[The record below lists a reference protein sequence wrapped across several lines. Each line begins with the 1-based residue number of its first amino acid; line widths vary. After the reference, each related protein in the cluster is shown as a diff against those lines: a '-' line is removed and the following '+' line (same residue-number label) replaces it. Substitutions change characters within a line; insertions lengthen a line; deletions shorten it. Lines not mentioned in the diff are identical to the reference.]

1 MYIALLILR
10 LTFDILVIFEF
21 MKKYVLILIMSPLLC
36 FSQNNYISN
45 KDYSAFVNYVRD
57 SLFRQT
63 MGEEIDE
70 ENFIIFKNDKNSM
83 TYQQVGVNWKTKI
96 HYNRAET
103 IDVLNMWFYNED
115 ERLNRKRELD
125 VRKLIYNKVKIY
137 PDILVWYRKDSTIN
151 KSWATFLSKNYFT
164 HPYFADYPV
173 QGVSEAQLNQYLKW
187 KYPNQNKKVKYSK
200 KDIRLQLPKE
210 KLKITIGEYY
220 KFYKHTRDS
229 IVRRILGEVLD
240 ENKYLLTIDYH
251 GMILDPPLI
260 DWKPKL
266 KWKDNAIQ
274 EVLKDK
280 YLLTS
285 ENKID
290 NRFVMYDYTYLNY
303 YQASTLPDTIN
314 RSYYFYRTLI
324 NLGSNPIIKDSLP
337 LSIKKELNNTM
348 ELNYKKF
355 DTHQLK
361 AYYHWK
367 IDNYQG
373 KDVFETFIP
382 FSSDIIYEENPN
394 LYMKDND
401 IELFKSG
408 KLPDSFY
415 NFGYTI
421 PKIVIE

>member
-1 MYIALLILR
+1 MYIVLLIIR
-10 LTFDILVIFEF
+10 LTLDILVTFEF
-21 MKKYVLILIMSPLLC
+21 MKKYVLILIMSPLLS

-45 KDYSAFVNYVRD
+45 KDYREFVNYVKD
-57 SLFRQT
+57 SLFRQA

-70 ENFIIFKNDKNSM
+70 EAYFNFCPTCAEDKPHSL
-83 TYQQVGVNWKTKI
+83 NWKTKLDF
-96 HYNRAET
+96 NDSET
-103 IDVLNMWFYNED
+103 RLVLQHLFYYKPD
-115 ERLNRKRELD
+115 EELNRIPKLD
-125 VRKLIYNKVKIY
+125 TRKLIHNKVKIY
-137 PDILVWYRKDSTIN
+137 PDVLAWFKRDSTVN

-164 HPYFADYPV
+164 HTYFDNYPV

-187 KYPNQNKKVKYSK
+187 KYPNQNKKVRYSK
-200 KDIRLQLPKE
+200 KDIRIQLPKE
-210 KLKITIGEYY
+210 KLKITIGEYF

-266 KWKDNAIQ
+266 KWKDNVIQ

-285 ENKID
+285 DNKID
-290 NRFVMYDYTYLNY
+290 NRLVMYDYTYLNY
-303 YQASTLPDTIN
+303 FQASTLPDTIS

-324 NLGSNPIIKDSLP
+324 NLGSNPNIKDSLP
-337 LSIKKELNNTM
+337 ISIKKELKNTM

-367 IDNYQG
+367 KDNYQG

-382 FSSDIIYEENPN
+382 FSSDIFYEENPN

-401 IELFKSG
+401 IELFISG